1 MSKLRVYELAKELN
15 IKPQDVLDSLQG
27 TQYEVK
33 TSSNSID
40 EDAQKLVRSKVNGA
54 AKPAAEKKPAAE
66 TKPAGEAKAATEAKP
81 AGETKIEQPV
91 IPENHVK
98 NTQEE
103 RKMADNI
110 TPVVNET
117 KPVSDEVSVIT
128 EGTII
133 KGDIVSNGSLD
144 IRGNVQGDIGCNGKL
159 VVTGTVTGNSNS
171 SEFFADAAKIEGEVV
186 STGTVKIGLGSVII
200 GNVTSSSAVIAGA
213 IKGDI
218 DVQGPVVVDTSAVVM
233 GNIKSRSVQINN
245 GAVIEGFCSQCY
257 SDVDVESLFASKNNE

>member
-1 MSKLRVYELAKELN
+1 MGFFKDFKDDFSQAVNELMPGEDNLEDGAANEDLVVNTLENEVDVESELSKLDGLLEQVTSQTAKQQTSVQN
-15 IKPQDVLDSLQG
+15 QPVPSAPQPQ
-27 TQYEVK
+27 
-33 TSSNSID
+33 
-40 EDAQKLVRSKVNGA
+40 
-54 AKPAAEKKPAAE
+54 
-66 TKPAGEAKAATEAKP
+66 P

-144 IRGNVQGDIGCNGKL
+144 IRGNVQGDIYIFRIIEAHGPIMGIDGNQSFYVHTIHLGETVSSLCLCVSPHTSGKIYECTSRYFYIFGAIGRNCCN
-159 VVTGTVTGNSNS
+159 VVVRPFFINTQRS
-171 SEFFADAAKIEGEVV
+171 SPFKIEN
-186 STGTVKIGLGSVII
+186 TVRG
-200 GNVTSSSAVIAGA
+200 
-213 IKGDI
+213 
-218 DVQGPVVVDTSAVVM
+218 
-233 GNIKSRSVQINN
+233 
-245 GAVIEGFCSQCY
+245 
-257 SDVDVESLFASKNNE
+257 